1 MSKQKQFDS
10 QKFCDAYN
18 AFASRKVTMAEAA
31 KMAEMCEPTF
41 RKYLRKL
48 LMGEPFPKGLFE
60 AEYIWTLNGDAY
72 KDEQLEK
79 RKENNISLCQYV
91 TEDFGNYDPE

>member
-1 MSKQKQFDS
+1 
-10 QKFCDAYN
+10 
-18 AFASRKVTMAEAA
+18 
-31 KMAEMCEPTF
+31 MAEMCEPTF

-72 KDEQLEK
+72 KDEQ
-79 RKENNISLCQYV
+79 
-91 TEDFGNYDPE
+91 

>member
-18 AFASRKVTMAEAA
+18 AFASRKVT
-31 KMAEMCEPTF
+31 MAEMCEPTF

-72 KDEQLEK
+72 KDEQ
-79 RKENNISLCQYV
+79 
-91 TEDFGNYDPE
+91 

>member
-60 AEYIWTLNGDAY
+60 AEYIWTFNGDTY
-72 KDEQLEK
+72 KDEQ
-79 RKENNISLCQYV
+79 
-91 TEDFGNYDPE
+91 